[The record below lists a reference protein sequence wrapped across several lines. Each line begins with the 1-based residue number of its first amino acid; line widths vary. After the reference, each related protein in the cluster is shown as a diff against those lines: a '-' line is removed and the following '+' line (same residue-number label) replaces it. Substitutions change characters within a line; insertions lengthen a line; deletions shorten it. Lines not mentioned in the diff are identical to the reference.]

1 MNTSGGGLGNAL
13 LYVVALVVSLLLG
26 RALVAPD
33 VERRFPYGALGLWLL
48 VAVPSMLQGVFPGL
62 LTALRRTPASIN
74 NDGEWWR
81 VVTSVL
87 VQDGGFV
94 GTALNLVVLAVVAVV
109 ADRVWGTSRMFVVFG
124 CGQLIFGL
132 LTTFVDPS
140 VGAGNS
146 GATFAL
152 AASMAGLM
160 SVVGPRRRDVILIAI
175 VVACGVVLIAL
186 RDAHAEAF
194 LFGAVIGAVLGVVWP
209 PQLATLPV
217 R

>member
-13 LYVVALVVSLLLG
+13 LYVAALAVSLLLG
-26 RALVAPD
+26 RALVVPD
-33 VERRFPYGALGLWLL
+33 ADRRFPYGALGLWLL
-48 VAVPSMLQGVFPGL
+48 VAVPSTLQGMIPGL

-87 VQDGGFV
+87 VQDDGFF
-94 GTALNLVVLAVVAVV
+94 GTAFNLVVLALVAVA

-132 LTTFVDPS
+132 LTTAVDPS
-140 VGAGNS
+140 VGAGSS

-175 VVACGVVLIAL
+175 VVLCGVVLLAL
-186 RDAHAEAF
+186 HDAHGEGF

-209 PQLATLPV
+209 PQVAALPV